1 MSDRVYR
8 NFSDA
13 IESLFIKGTSY
24 DENLVVGGNLTVDS
38 DTLTVN
44 SITNRVGIDNINPQY
59 PLDVVGDMNTTTGIR
74 INGSNA
80 LTSTSLGSGI
90 LSSSLT
96 SLGTQTS
103 SLNLGGNNIT
113 NVGTVAGTLTTANQ
127 PNVTR
132 LGTQTADLNMGGFD
146 ISNVGSIAGTMTTP
160 AQSLITSLGN
170 LSGLTVDGIA
180 RLNDSLYLGA
190 YVTNVMN
197 KGIFFR
203 ASSGS
208 VYQENGASALSLSI
222 TTWDQSTANVT
233 PDSMS
238 FNAFDGFRWVTN
250 SSGTPTTIP
259 MSITGAGVTTISTLT
274 VTNAI
279 TNKQTPKAFINFNG
293 SSSTINNS
301 FNVSSITRNS
311 TGVYTITF
319 TTAMSDT
326 SYAWFGSTGFNSTA
340 QSNFVSS
347 PGNTPMSTWKT
358 TTTLRVQTYYAN
370 DMTNLNPHDINV
382 IIFN

>member
-1 MSDRVYR
+1 MTDNSFGSFAESIATIFANREVVST
-8 NFSDA
+8 NFDD
-13 IESLFIKGTSY
+13 LDVDQGTISV
-24 DENLVVGGNLTVDS
+24 DTEN
-38 DTLTVN
+38 
-44 SITNRVGIDNINPQY
+44 NRVGINNVTPTVA
-59 PLDVVGDMNTTTGIR
+59 LDVVGAIKSSSTVT
-74 INGSNA
+74 A
-80 LTSTSLGSGI
+80 TSLAG
-90 LSSSLT
+90 LLTTAAQTNVT
-96 SLGTQTS
+96 SLGTQAS
-103 SLNLGGNNIT
+103 SLNMGGFNIS
-113 NVGTVAGTLTTANQ
+113 NVGTLAGTLTTAAQ
-127 PNVTR
+127 TNVTR

-208 VYQENGASALSLSI
+208 VFQENGASALSLSI

-293 SSSTINNS
+293 STPTINNS

-326 SYAWFGSTGFNSTA
+326 SYAWFGSAGINSTA
-340 QSNFVSS
+340 QANFVSS

-358 TTTLRVQTYYAN
+358 TTTLRVQTYFAN